1 MGIWQNLTRLGGVF
15 GVLSVGCLISG
26 GVKWNFALMI
36 YAMFF
41 LFVGLLQQFVINE
54 LPPE

>member
-15 GVLSVGCLISG
+15 GVLSVSCLITEG
-26 GVKWNFALMI
+26 FKWNFALMI